1 MNAKHIVKV
10 FKKKREDK
18 HFVFVRAN
26 EYFIFAGFL
35 TGVYW
40 ISLEEHIDFAHAFPE
55 AAIIEEQKRSKSSF
69 KEILRKRNLLFYDV
83 TYSNMFFLKR
93 EYEYY

>member
-1 MNAKHIVKV
+1 MDAKHIVKV

-26 EYFIFAGFL
+26 DYFIFAGL
-35 TGVYW
+35 VTGEELL
-40 ISLEEHIDFAHAFPE
+40 SLEEHIDFAHAFPE